1 MRFGDTLKDIYILEA
16 VGERGVRMTSW
27 MSIRSQLYAGGFFD
41 KIVTRKLIYEMTS
54 ERLNDL
60 DQFRRNSVGHAYG
73 LKPSKI
79 LFSNRSETQ
88 LGDKHSEISKNRQFF
103 CSELI
108 AKAFKVLG
116 VMKNPDAKSSTNYY
130 PGCFAPREFGGV
142 IDNEMA
148 DDVSMGPALN
158 ILVDTRHD
166 LKRDTMLQTMHPMSG
181 QVIPRQSVAS

>member
-1 MRFGDTLKDIYILEA
+1 
-16 VGERGVRMTSW
+16 MTSW

-41 KIVTRKLIYEMTS
+41 KIVTRKLIYEMTT

-73 LKPSKI
+73 LKPSKV
-79 LFSNRSETQ
+79 LFSQRSEPNIS
-88 LGDKHSEISKNRQFF
+88 GKHSEISHEREFF

-116 VMKNPDAKSSTNYY
+116 VMKNPNSKSSTNYY
-130 PGCFAPREFGGV
+130 PGCFAPRELGGV

-148 DDVSMGPALN
+148 SDVALGPALN

-166 LKRDTMLQTMHPMSG
+166 LNRDTMLQGMHPMSG
-181 QVIPRQSVAS
+181 HSIPRTSNASQRYNCWV